1 MFSRYK
7 SIKISDKGSQRSQIR
22 VVKGGNSRR
31 RRRERIAEKG
41 GVSWSWALSRG

>member
-31 RRRERIAEKG
+31 RGQVRRERIAEKG
-41 GVSWSWALSRG
+41 GVS